1 MNEKDEER
9 MRWSSTKTIKKNL
22 NTENWIDFNE
32 QFTLVIARTNAD
44 VEIKTGKDPVWKKPS
59 QTDTKPIINSNTGL
73 QMNQYI
79 RMMQMV
85 KRIINSM
92 HRYQGNAYKHTKK
105 PLNLV

>member
-32 QFTLVIARTNAD
+32 QFILVIARTNAD
-44 VEIKTGKDPVWKKPS
+44 VETLVKTGKDPVWKKPS

-73 QMNQYI
+73 QMRDKHNNLATEPVYSNDADGQD
-79 RMMQMV
+79 V
-85 KRIINSM
+85 TLNS
-92 HRYQGNAYKHTKK
+92 T
-105 PLNLV
+105 

>member
-44 VEIKTGKDPVWKKPS
+44 VETLVKTGKDPV
-59 QTDTKPIINSNTGL
+59 
-73 QMNQYI
+73 
-79 RMMQMV
+79 
-85 KRIINSM
+85 
-92 HRYQGNAYKHTKK
+92 
-105 PLNLV
+105 